1 VFFILTILLK
11 VKVVAL
17 KSKLLK
23 VNKKGINFIKTL
35 LISKISIK
43 IRSYRSIYNFLSKE
57 IVEVLTLIEK
67 LINLKLSYLILYTN
81 INFLLDSKI
90 EVVLA

>member
-1 VFFILTILLK
+1 MFFILTILLK

-17 KSKLLK
+17 KGKLLK
-23 VNKKGINFIKTL
+23 VNKKSINFIKTL
-35 LISKISIK
+35 LISKISIRTRLYK
-43 IRSYRSIYNFLSKE
+43 SIYNFLSKE

-67 LINLKLSYLILYTN
+67 LINLRLSYLILYTN
-81 INFLLDSKI
+81 INPLLDSKI